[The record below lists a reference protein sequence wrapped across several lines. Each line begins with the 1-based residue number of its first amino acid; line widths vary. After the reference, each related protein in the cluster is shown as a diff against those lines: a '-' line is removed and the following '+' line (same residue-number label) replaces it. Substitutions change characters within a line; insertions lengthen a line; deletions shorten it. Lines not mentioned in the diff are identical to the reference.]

1 MNTLKDVALRAGV
14 STGSVSKVLNGSP
27 GVSEKLKRKVQRAIE
42 ELNYRPNMVARS
54 LRTKTTNTVAVMVP
68 TSNDPYFVEF
78 FRGVSLALR
87 DINCVPMLYSM
98 EFNTEMPIN
107 VIQEVLMRGVDGLIV
122 STYGWKQDII
132 DELFRLAERI
142 PVVSFKRNFPGTA
155 IHSVNID
162 DESGMYMGV
171 KHLID
176 IGHKRI
182 GYLAAG
188 LELKTG
194 QDRMKGFL
202 TALEEAGIPYDDNLV
217 VNCESFQI
225 EAGYNRIQQLLKRF
239 PRPTAIVGANDSLAI
254 GAMKYLESRKVRI
267 PEEIAVMGYDDEPLS
282 TLVTPKLSSVSV
294 PVYEM
299 TRRAVQIIDLVLR
312 GELKEQINDVFPTE
326 IAVRESTDFSA
337 HAEFEFG
344 RFSK

>member
-1 MNTLKDVALRAGV
+1 MKTLKDVAVKAGV
-14 STGSVSKVLNGSP
+14 STGSVSKVLNGHP
-27 GVSEKLKRKVQRAIE
+27 GVSEKLKRKVQRAID
-42 ELNYRPNMVARS
+42 ELDYRPNMVARS

-87 DINCVPMLYSM
+87 DIDCVPMLYSM
-98 EFNTEMPIN
+98 EFNTEMPAN

-122 STYGWKQDII
+122 STYGWEQDII
-132 DELFRLAERI
+132 DKLFDIAERL
-142 PVVSFKRNFPGTA
+142 PVVSFKRSFPGTA

-162 DESGMYMGV
+162 DESGMRMAV
-171 KHLID
+171 NHLIAS
-176 IGHKRI
+176 GHKRI

-194 QDRMKGFL
+194 QDRMNGYKS
-202 TALEEAGIPYDDNLV
+202 ALDEAGIAFDDNLV
-217 VNCESFQI
+217 IDCESFQI
-225 EAGYNRIQQLLKRF
+225 EAGYNRVQQLLKRF

-254 GAMKYLESRKVRI
+254 GALKYLESRNLKM
-267 PEEIAVMGYDDEPLS
+267 PEDIAVMGYDDEPLS

-299 TRRAVQIIDLVLR
+299 TRRAVQIIDRALR
-312 GELKEQINDVFPTE
+312 GELDEQVNDVFPME
-326 IAVRESTDFSA
+326 LVVRDSTDFSA